1 MSRRNKIKNI
11 STMISWR
18 PPPATEPIRP
28 TPFAFHANRLI
39 SSLINL
45 IRLSTT
51 QIKISDLP
59 AIECM
64 TCVFR
69 FRVIDISLTKTAYAD
84 FHND

>member
-18 PPPATEPIRP
+18 PPLTTERIRP
-28 TPFAFHANRLI
+28 MPPAFHANRLI

-45 IRLSTT
+45 IRLPTT
-51 QIKISDLP
+51 QITISDLP
-59 AIECM
+59 VIECM
-64 TCVFR
+64 TSVFR
-69 FRVIDISLTKTAYAD
+69 FRVIDISLTKTTYAD